1 MLSSIRSNIETSR
14 DLSLWTST
22 IYLHCL
28 LLFNQLWSPILSSFP
43 LEDFMEDFVRCF
55 VETQVT
61 KHFLYQNSD
70 IKIAL
75 LCFCKSLVAPRDDYV
90 STYKLPLCYF
100 IGNICYGLM
109 LNLTVMLMYWL
120 GCVTFWLNFWSIIAM
135 EDLQVYCFCWSVS
148 VFL

>member
-14 DLSLWTST
+14 DLSLDLNHLSALFAIIQPVVIPHLVFLST
-22 IYLHCL
+22 WGFHGRLCQVL
-28 LLFNQLWSPILSSFP
+28 CGNSSY
-43 LEDFMEDFVRCF
+43 
-55 VETQVT
+55 
-61 KHFLYQNSD
+61 KAFLYQNSD

-90 STYKLPLCYF
+90 STYKVPLCYF